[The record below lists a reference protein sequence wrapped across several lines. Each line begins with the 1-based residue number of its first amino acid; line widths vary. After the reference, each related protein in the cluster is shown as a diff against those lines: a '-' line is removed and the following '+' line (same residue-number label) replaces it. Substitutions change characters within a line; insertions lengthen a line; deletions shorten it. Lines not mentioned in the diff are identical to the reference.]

1 MNNFH
6 NSFALK
12 HGDVQPPFEK
22 DIESMEKTVG
32 SLVLSSI
39 NRTFYEKLLH
49 YQM

>member
-1 MNNFH
+1 MPCLFMILIFSKMNNFH

-32 SLVLSSI
+32 SLVMSSI
-39 NRTFYEKLLH
+39 N
-49 YQM
+49 